1 MVIIDSK
8 HLEMMSSMK
17 QVELF
22 KVITGYLI
30 KGSCVAITDRLEIDD
45 TVEYKGYVDP
55 GTELINLYV
64 ELNQIE
70 KNFDKIQKNNGR
82 IENDVISF
90 IHVSKNQNGKY
101 DSKQTR
107 MSVDSFKNLITKVQS
122 IMMNNDLDSIE
133 SLKEYRKNFD
143 SASEEAKTLDTYID
157 FYGDHVFTF
166 VLHKYDIIIN
176 DERRKIK
183 HWSFYDWNDIDFR
196 TKYELCTEF
205 KILI

>member
-1 MVIIDSK
+1 MIRIDSE
-8 HLEMMSSMK
+8 HINMMMSMK
-17 QVELF
+17 NVELF
-22 KVITGYLI
+22 KVIGGYLI
-30 KGSCVAITDRLEIDD
+30 KGSCPAITDRLEIDD
-45 TVEYKGYVDP
+45 TIEYKGYVDP

-64 ELNQIE
+64 GLNQIE
-70 KNFDKIQKNNGR
+70 KNFDEIRKNNGR
-82 IENDVISF
+82 IENEVISF
-90 IHVSKNQNGKY
+90 IRVTKNSNGKY

-107 MSVDSFKNLITKVQS
+107 MSVDSFKNLIAKVQS
-122 IMMNNDLDSIE
+122 IMTSNDLNSIE

-157 FYGDHVFTF
+157 FYAEHAFTF

-183 HWSFYDWNDIDFR
+183 NWSFYDWNDIDLR

-205 KILI
+205 KILL

>member
-1 MVIIDSK
+1 MIRIDSE
-8 HLEMMSSMK
+8 HINMMMSMK
-17 QVELF
+17 NVELF
-22 KVITGYLI
+22 KVIGGYLI
-30 KGSCVAITDRLEIDD
+30 KGSCPAITDRLEIDD
-45 TVEYKGYVDP
+45 TIEYKGYVDP

-64 ELNQIE
+64 GLNQIE
-70 KNFDKIQKNNGR
+70 KNFDEIRKNNGR
-82 IENDVISF
+82 IENEVISF
-90 IHVSKNQNGKY
+90 IRVTKNQNGKY

-107 MSVDSFKNLITKVQS
+107 MSVDSFKNLIAKVQS
-122 IMMNNDLDSIE
+122 IMTSNDLNSIE

-157 FYGDHVFTF
+157 FYADHAFTF

-183 HWSFYDWNDIDFR
+183 NWSFYDWNDIDLR

>member
-1 MVIIDSK
+1 MIRIDST
-8 HLEMMSSMK
+8 HLEMMVSMK
-17 QVELF
+17 NVELF
-22 KVITGYLI
+22 KVIAGYLI
-30 KGSCVAITDRLEIDD
+30 KGSCQAISDRLEIDD

-64 ELNQIE
+64 GLNQIE
-70 KNFDKIQKNNGR
+70 KNFDEIRKNNGR
-82 IENDVISF
+82 IENEVISF
-90 IHVSKNQNGKY
+90 IRVTKNSNGKY

-107 MSVDSFKNLITKVQS
+107 MSVDSFKNLIAKVQS
-122 IMMNNDLDSIE
+122 IMTSNDLNSIE

-157 FYGDHVFTF
+157 FYAEHAFTF

-183 HWSFYDWNDIDFR
+183 NWSFYDWNDIDLR

>member
-1 MVIIDSK
+1 MIRIDST
-8 HLEMMSSMK
+8 HLDMMVTMK
-17 QVELF
+17 NVELF
-22 KVITGYLI
+22 KVIAGYLI
-30 KGSCVAITDRLEIDD
+30 KGSCPAISDRLEIDD

-64 ELNQIE
+64 GLNQIE
-70 KNFDKIQKNNGR
+70 KNFDEIRKNNGR
-82 IENDVISF
+82 IENEVISF
-90 IHVSKNQNGKY
+90 IRVTKNSNGKY

-107 MSVDSFKNLITKVQS
+107 MSVDSFKNLIAKVQS
-122 IMMNNDLDSIE
+122 IMTSNDLNSIE

-157 FYGDHVFTF
+157 FYAEHAFTF

-183 HWSFYDWNDIDFR
+183 NWSFYDWNDIDLR